1 MGVLFFFVKRVK
13 QHRKKKKMASKRLY
27 RQDPYLSQNKANV
40 TSVHSVDGF
49 DAIVCT
55 ESVFFPEG
63 GGQPSDFGTISFDN
77 NIYNVI
83 SVYDI
88 DLESD
93 VWHLTDAPEG
103 TFSIGDE
110 VLLSI
115 NWNNRFINMQR
126 HSGEHMFSGTFH
138 TLWGGVNK
146 GFHMGDEYMTM
157 DIDLDG
163 RILTD
168 EELDLA
174 ERTVNDAIWSDLPI
188 RISYFN
194 SYEDSLEMPVR
205 KAVPHEGK
213 VSIATVGDTHHPYD
227 CIACCGTLP
236 SSSGQIGLLA
246 VYKNESY
253 KGMNRIYIDCGFK
266 AKEKLSQDMKLLNT
280 IANKYSCNTD
290 DIIHKLNIDSEEM
303 SSLKIKMSKLS
314 SYVKDNEKTR
324 ILYEMKASDEKVYV
338 YSLDLIKPDDLMKL
352 GFSIINETSNRV
364 LILMHPESLTL
375 MIFSSSDVHCGQF
388 IKEHVSEYN
397 GRGGGKNN
405 HARASFEDESDMKSF
420 ADAVYEMIQ

>member
-126 HSGEHMFSGTFH
+126 HS
-138 TLWGGVNK
+138 VN
-146 GFHMGDEYMTM
+146 H
-157 DIDLDG
+157 
-163 RILTD
+163 
-168 EELDLA
+168 
-174 ERTVNDAIWSDLPI
+174 
-188 RISYFN
+188 
-194 SYEDSLEMPVR
+194 R
-205 KAVPHEGK
+205 K
-213 VSIATVGDTHHPYD
+213 
-227 CIACCGTLP
+227 CII
-236 SSSGQIGLLA
+236 Q
-246 VYKNESY
+246 
-253 KGMNRIYIDCGFK
+253 RIY
-266 AKEKLSQDMKLLNT
+266 Q
-280 IANKYSCNTD
+280 
-290 DIIHKLNIDSEEM
+290 
-303 SSLKIKMSKLS
+303 
-314 SYVKDNEKTR
+314 
-324 ILYEMKASDEKVYV
+324 
-338 YSLDLIKPDDLMKL
+338 
-352 GFSIINETSNRV
+352 NR
-364 LILMHPESLTL
+364 H
-375 MIFSSSDVHCGQF
+375 
-388 IKEHVSEYN
+388 
-397 GRGGGKNN
+397 
-405 HARASFEDESDMKSF
+405 
-420 ADAVYEMIQ
+420 